1 MNVSRVAM
9 QPVRT
14 GETSPPGQPTGSVT
28 FLFTD
33 IEGPTGLLQH
43 LGDQRYAEILLEY
56 HKIVR
61 AAFEAGGGY
70 EVDTQGDSSLIAFGS
85 AHSAAA
91 TAAAAQR
98 AINAH
103 HWPEGAPIRVRMG
116 LHTGDPT
123 VAGGRYFGLDVHR
136 AARIM
141 AVGYG
146 GQILLSQ
153 ATHDLVKQALPDDLT
168 VRDLGE
174 HRLKDLA
181 RLEHIFQIV
190 IPGLPAEFPAL
201 KTLDVI
207 SNNLPIQ
214 LTTFIGR
221 EREIEEVKRSLGA
234 SRLLTLMGAG
244 GSGKTRLAV
253 QVAADLIEQFE
264 KGVWL
269 VELAP
274 VSDPSLVVQAVAA
287 TFRVREASGRTLMDL
302 LANYLDSK
310 SLLLI
315 LDHCEHLAAACAELA
330 GALLHA
336 CPNLRIVATSRAAL
350 GVAGEAIYHVPPLSC
365 PDPTQVR
372 SLDQLGQ
379 FEAVQLFVERTVG
392 SRPRF
397 VLTEANRR
405 AVADI
410 CYRLD
415 GLPLAIELAAARVK
429 VLTVDQIAARLHRI
443 VRDLP

>member
-1 MNVSRVAM
+1 MA
-9 QPVRT
+9 
-14 GETSPPGQPTGSVT
+14 GQPTGSVT

-33 IEGPTGLLQH
+33 IEGPTALLQH
-43 LGDQRYAEILLEY
+43 LGDRRYAEVLLEY
-56 HKIVR
+56 HRVLR
-61 AAFEAGGGY
+61 AAFAAGDGY

-85 AHSAAA
+85 ALSAAA

-103 HWPEGAPIRVRMG
+103 PWPDGAPIHVRMG
-116 LHTGDPT
+116 LHTGEPT

-146 GQILLSQ
+146 GQILLSK
-153 ATHDLVKQALPDDLT
+153 ATHDLIKQALPDGLT

-190 IPGLPAEFPAL
+190 IPGLPAEFPPL

-214 LTTFIGR
+214 LTSFIGR
-221 EREIEEVKRSLGA
+221 ERDIEAVKRSMGG
-234 SRLLTLMGAG
+234 SRLLTLMGAA

-253 QVAADLIEQFE
+253 QAAADLIEQFE

-274 VSDPSLVVQAVAA
+274 VADPALVVQGVAA
-287 TFRVREASGRTLMDL
+287 TFRVREAAGRTLLDQL
-302 LANYLDSK
+302 VDYFDSK

-315 LDHCEHLAAACAELA
+315 LDHCEQVVVECAQLAD
-330 GALLHA
+330 ALLRA
-336 CPNLRIVATSRAAL
+336 CPNLKVLATSRAAL

-365 PDPTQVR
+365 PDPKDVQSV
-372 SLDQLGQ
+372 DQLRQ
-379 FEAVQLFVERTVG
+379 FEAVQLFVERSV
-392 SRPRF
+392 SSQPRF
-397 VLTEANRR
+397 VLTEANGRT
-405 AVADI
+405 VADI
-410 CYRLD
+410 CCRLD
-415 GLPLAIELAAARVK
+415 GVPLAIELAAARVK
-429 VLTVDQIAARLHRI
+429 VLTVDQIATRLHRI

>member
-1 MNVSRVAM
+1 MA
-9 QPVRT
+9 
-14 GETSPPGQPTGSVT
+14 GQPTGSVT

-33 IEGPTGLLQH
+33 IEGPTALLQH
-43 LGDQRYAEILLEY
+43 LGDRRYAEVLLEY
-56 HKIVR
+56 HRVLR
-61 AAFEAGGGY
+61 AAFAAGDGY

-85 AHSAAA
+85 ALSAAA

-103 HWPEGAPIRVRMG
+103 PWPDGAPIHVRMG
-116 LHTGDPT
+116 LHTGEPT

-146 GQILLSQ
+146 GQILLSK
-153 ATHDLVKQALPDDLT
+153 ATHDLIKQALPDGLT

-190 IPGLPAEFPAL
+190 IPGLPAEFPPL

-214 LTTFIGR
+214 LTSFIGR
-221 EREIEEVKRSLGA
+221 ERDIEAVKRSMGG
-234 SRLLTLMGAG
+234 SRLLTLMGVA

-253 QVAADLIEQFE
+253 QAAADLIEQFE

-274 VSDPSLVVQAVAA
+274 VADPALVVQGVAA
-287 TFRVREASGRTLMDL
+287 TFRVREAAGRTLLDQL
-302 LANYLDSK
+302 VDYFDSK

-315 LDHCEHLAAACAELA
+315 LDHCEQVVVECAQLAD
-330 GALLHA
+330 ALLRA
-336 CPNLRIVATSRAAL
+336 CPNLKVLATSRAAL

-365 PDPTQVR
+365 PDPKDVQSV
-372 SLDQLGQ
+372 DQLRQ
-379 FEAVQLFVERTVG
+379 FEAVQLFVERSV
-392 SRPRF
+392 SSQPRF
-397 VLTEANRR
+397 VLTEANGRT
-405 AVADI
+405 VADI
-410 CYRLD
+410 CCRLD
-415 GLPLAIELAAARVK
+415 GVPLAIELAAARVK
-429 VLTVDQIAARLHRI
+429 VLTVDQIATRLHRI

>member
-1 MNVSRVAM
+1 MA
-9 QPVRT
+9 
-14 GETSPPGQPTGSVT
+14 GQPTGSVT

-33 IEGPTGLLQH
+33 IEGPTALLQH
-43 LGDQRYAEILLEY
+43 LGDHRYAEVLLEY
-56 HKIVR
+56 HQVLR
-61 AAFEAGGGY
+61 AALEAGGGY
-70 EVDTQGDSSLIAFGS
+70 EVDTQGDSALIAFGS
-85 AHSAAA
+85 AHSAAR

-98 AINAH
+98 AITAY
-103 HWPEGAPIRVRMG
+103 HWPEGAPIHVRMG
-116 LHTGDPT
+116 LHTGEPT

-153 ATHDLVKQALPDDLT
+153 ATHDLIKQALPDGLT

-190 IPGLPAEFPAL
+190 IPGLPAEFPPL

-221 EREIEEVKRSLGA
+221 ERQIEAVKRFMGGC
-234 SRLLTLMGAG
+234 RLLTLTGAG

-253 QVAADLIEQFE
+253 QAAADLIEQFE

-274 VSDPSLVVQAVAA
+274 VADPALVVQAAAA
-287 TFRVREASGRTLMDL
+287 TFRVREAAGRTLLDQL
-302 LANYLDSK
+302 VHYFDSK

-315 LDHCEHLAAACAELA
+315 LDHCEHVTAGCAQLAD
-330 GALLHA
+330 ALLRA
-336 CPNLRIVATSRAAL
+336 CPNLKILATSRAAL
-350 GVAGEAIYHVPPLSC
+350 GVHGEAEYHMPPLSC
-365 PDPTQVR
+365 PDPNNVQSV
-372 SLDQLGQ
+372 DQLRQ
-379 FEAVQLFVERTVG
+379 FEAVQLFVERSVA
-392 SRPRF
+392 SQPRF
-397 VLTEANRR
+397 ALTEANSRT
-405 AVADI
+405 VADI
-410 CYRLD
+410 CHRLD
-415 GLPLAIELAAARVK
+415 GIPLAIELAAARVK
-429 VLTVDQIAARLHRI
+429 VLTVDQIATRLHRI